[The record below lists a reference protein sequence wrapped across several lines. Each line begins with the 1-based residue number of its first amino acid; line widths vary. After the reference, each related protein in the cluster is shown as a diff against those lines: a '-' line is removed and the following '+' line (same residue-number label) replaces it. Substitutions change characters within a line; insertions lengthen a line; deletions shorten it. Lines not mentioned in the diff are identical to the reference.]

1 MNASVVIIIGAFF
14 PTFDEVLGKNYF
26 SGYIPRA
33 QAQGTYQDFSSP
45 LWISSQESFEPK
57 HYLCFTPVVSCRCP
71 DHTYKESKYGQN
83 NTGFFQNQYYNF
95 FFINI
100 VTNILFQVN

>member
-1 MNASVVIIIGAFF
+1 MNASIVIIIGAFF

-45 LWISSQESFEPK
+45 L
-57 HYLCFTPVVSCRCP
+57 
-71 DHTYKESKYGQN
+71 
-83 NTGFFQNQYYNF
+83 
-95 FFINI
+95 
-100 VTNILFQVN
+100 